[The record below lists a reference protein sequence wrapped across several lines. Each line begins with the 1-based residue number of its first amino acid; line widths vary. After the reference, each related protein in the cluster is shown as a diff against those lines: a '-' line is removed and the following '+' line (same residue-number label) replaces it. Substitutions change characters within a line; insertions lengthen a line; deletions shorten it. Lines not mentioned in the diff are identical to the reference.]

1 MEKAELKELI
11 LKWLKEHSHDKK
23 RKIVDIAQGIGMSE
37 TPEAVVDT
45 LVEMEK
51 DYEVFRNEFGNYSDR
66 ESAGII
72 EGKIS
77 INKAGLGFIERE
89 YQDSI
94 RIRDNCQKTAMS
106 GDIVL
111 IQCLP
116 WETYGKVIAV
126 VKRAREHVI
135 GTFEDSGR
143 GLHLVLDD
151 EKIQQRIK
159 RVRYDDDFTP
169 ISGMKVLCDIE
180 DYGIP
185 LILRVRQVIG
195 YKDDPGVDITS
206 VLLDHDIEGEFPEE
220 VMEQVRTIPQIVPE
234 KDLEGRKDLTGDI
247 TVTIDG
253 DDSKD
258 FDDAVSVRKD
268 GKGWILKVSI
278 ADVSHYVTEGSPLDI
293 EALKRGCSTYVTDR
307 VVPMIPHELSNGIC
321 SLNPH
326 VIRLT
331 LTCEM
336 KVDENGVITEYT
348 IYPSF
353 IRSTERMTYNNVNK
367 ILDGDIKVKQEYEH
381 LGTIFTDL
389 RDCADAIRRNR
400 VKKGAIAFNSSES
413 EIKVDRN
420 GHPYYV
426 GPKHSGHAEEMIED
440 CMIAANVSVA
450 NFMKWQEIPS
460 VYRIHEEPS
469 AKRLNDFVRTSD
481 MLGHKLV
488 LGKNHVRPLQIQ
500 QYLESVQDTEAYPV
514 LSMLLL
520 RCMQRAKYDNRC
532 IGHFGL
538 AEEEYLHFTSP
549 IRRYPD
555 LEVHR
560 MLRKYSFEGCMDL
573 NERKKDEEKTAE
585 YAEQS
590 SIRERL
596 SADAEFDCADMKKA
610 EYMQDHIGMISE
622 GIVTGVQ
629 SYGMYV
635 QLPSTVEGLVRVSAM
650 GDDYF
655 IFDQARMQLTANG
668 SHKSYRV
675 GMKVTVMCVGAD
687 KGQGN
692 VDFALVGKNGK
703 VYGLNRSGNSGGRR
717 RESSYRKKKPERRG
731 NGNRQQYKR
740 KKRSA

>member
-1 MEKAELKELI
+1 MERNELKEKI
-11 LKWLKEHSHDKK
+11 LTWLGDHSHDKN
-23 RKIVDIAQGIGMSE
+23 RKIINITSGIGME
-37 TPEAVVDT
+37 ENPEEVIDI

-51 DYEVFRNEFGNYSDR
+51 NYEVFRNEAGNYSDR
-66 ESAGII
+66 EGAGII

-77 INKAGLGFIERE
+77 INKAGMGFIDLDDK
-89 YQDSI
+89 DSI
-94 RIRDNCQKTAMS
+94 RIRENNQKTAMS
-106 GDIVL
+106 GDTVL
-111 IQCLP
+111 VEYHP
-116 WETYGKVIAV
+116 WQQFGKVIAV
-126 VKRAREHVI
+126 LQRARDHVI

-159 RVRYDDDFTP
+159 RVLYDDSFTP

-185 LILRVRQVIG
+185 LVLRVRQAIG

-206 VLLDHDIEGEFPEE
+206 VLLDHDIEAEFPKE
-220 VMEQVRTIPQIVPE
+220 VMEQVRSIPQTVPE
-234 KDLEGRKDLTGDI
+234 KDLEGRTDLTGDI

-258 FDDAVSVRKD
+258 FDDAVSVVKD
-268 GKGWILKVSI
+268 GEGWLLKVSI

-293 EALKRGCSTYVTDR
+293 EAVKRGCSTYVTDR

-336 KVDENGVITEYT
+336 KITHEGDVSDYK
-348 IYPSF
+348 IYPSY

-367 ILDGDIKVKQEYEH
+367 ILDGDRKVIAEYEH
-381 LGTIFTDL
+381 LGNIFCDL
-389 RDCADAIRRNR
+389 RDCADAIRRHR
-400 VKKGAIAFNSSES
+400 VAKGAIAFNSSES

-440 CMIAANVSVA
+440 CMIAANVCVA

-469 AKRLNDFVRTSD
+469 EKRLSDFVRTSEL
-481 MLGHKLV
+481 LGHKLV
-488 LGKNHVRPLQIQ
+488 LPKNHVRPLQIQ
-500 QYLESVQDTEAYPV
+500 QYLESVEDTDAYPV

-560 MLRKYSFEGCMDL
+560 MLRKYSFEGCLDP
-573 NERKKDEEKTAE
+573 NERAKDEERTAE

-596 SADAEFDCADMKKA
+596 SSDAEFACDDMKKA
-610 EYMQDHIGMISE
+610 EYMLDHIGMISE

-635 QLPSTVEGLVRVSAM
+635 ELPSTVEGLVRISAM

-655 IFDQARMQLTANG
+655 VYDQAKMQLTASG
-668 SHKSYRV
+668 SRKSYRV
-675 GMKVTVMCVGAD
+675 GMKVTVMCIGAD

-692 VDFALVGKNGK
+692 VDFALVGKNGH
-703 VYGLNRSGNSGGRR
+703 VYGLNSSSRSGRR
-717 RESSYRKKKPERRG
+717 KDGAHRNRKPERRG
-731 NGNRQQYKR
+731 NGRKQQNKR
-740 KKRSA
+740 KKRGV

>member
-1 MEKAELKELI
+1 MERNELKEKI
-11 LKWLKEHSHDKK
+11 LTWLGDHSHDKN
-23 RKIVDIAQGIGMSE
+23 RKIINITSGIGME
-37 TPEAVVDT
+37 ENPEEVIDI

-51 DYEVFRNEFGNYSDR
+51 NYEVFRNEAGNYSNR
-66 ESAGII
+66 EGAGII

-77 INKAGLGFIERE
+77 INKAGMGFIDLDDK
-89 YQDSI
+89 DSI
-94 RIRDNCQKTAMS
+94 RIRENNQKTAMS
-106 GDIVL
+106 GDTVL
-111 IQCLP
+111 VEYHP
-116 WETYGKVIAV
+116 WQQFGKVIAV
-126 VKRAREHVI
+126 LQRARDHVI

-159 RVRYDDDFTP
+159 RVLYDDSFTP

-185 LILRVRQVIG
+185 LVLRVRQAIG

-206 VLLDHDIEGEFPEE
+206 VLLDHDIEAEFPKE
-220 VMEQVRTIPQIVPE
+220 VMEQVRSIPQTVPE
-234 KDLEGRKDLTGDI
+234 KDLEGRTDLTGDI

-258 FDDAVSVRKD
+258 FDDAVSVVKD
-268 GKGWILKVSI
+268 GEGWLLKVSI

-293 EALKRGCSTYVTDR
+293 EAVKRGCSTYVTDR

-336 KVDENGVITEYT
+336 KITHEGDVSDYK
-348 IYPSF
+348 IYPSY

-367 ILDGDIKVKQEYEH
+367 ILDGDRKVIAEYEH
-381 LGTIFTDL
+381 LGNIFYDL
-389 RDCADAIRRNR
+389 RDCADAIRRHR
-400 VKKGAIAFNSSES
+400 VAKGAIAFNSSES

-440 CMIAANVSVA
+440 CMIAANVCVA

-469 AKRLNDFVRTSD
+469 EKRLSDFVRTSEL
-481 MLGHKLV
+481 LGHKLV
-488 LGKNHVRPLQIQ
+488 LPKNHVRPLQIQ
-500 QYLESVQDTEAYPV
+500 QYLESVEDTDAYPV

-560 MLRKYSFEGCMDL
+560 MLRKYSFEGCLDP
-573 NERKKDEEKTAE
+573 NERAKDEERTAE

-596 SADAEFDCADMKKA
+596 SSDAEFACDDMKKA
-610 EYMQDHIGMISE
+610 EYMLDHIGMISE

-635 QLPSTVEGLVRVSAM
+635 ELPSTVEGLVRISAM

-655 IFDQARMQLTANG
+655 VYDQAKMQLTASG
-668 SHKSYRV
+668 SRKSYRV
-675 GMKVTVMCVGAD
+675 GMKVTVMCIGAD

-692 VDFALVGKNGK
+692 VDFALVGKNGH
-703 VYGLNRSGNSGGRR
+703 VYGLNSSSRSGRR
-717 RESSYRKKKPERRG
+717 KDGAHRNRKPERRG
-731 NGNRQQYKR
+731 NGRKQQNKR
-740 KKRSA
+740 KKRGV

>member
-1 MEKAELKELI
+1 MERNELKEKI
-11 LKWLKEHSHDKK
+11 LTWLGDHSHDKN
-23 RKIVDIAQGIGMSE
+23 RKIINITSGIGME
-37 TPEAVVDT
+37 KNPEEVIDI

-51 DYEVFRNEFGNYSDR
+51 NYEVFRNEAGNYSNR
-66 ESAGII
+66 EGAGII

-77 INKAGLGFIERE
+77 INKAGMGFIDLDDK
-89 YQDSI
+89 DSI
-94 RIRDNCQKTAMS
+94 RIRENNQKTAMS
-106 GDIVL
+106 GDTVL
-111 IQCLP
+111 VEYHP
-116 WETYGKVIAV
+116 WQQFGKVIAV
-126 VKRAREHVI
+126 LQRARDHVI

-159 RVRYDDDFTP
+159 RVLYDDSFTP

-185 LILRVRQVIG
+185 LVLRVRQAIG

-206 VLLDHDIEGEFPEE
+206 VLLDHDIEAEFPKE
-220 VMEQVRTIPQIVPE
+220 VMEQVRSIPQTVPE
-234 KDLEGRKDLTGDI
+234 KDLEGRTDLTGDI

-258 FDDAVSVRKD
+258 FDDAVSVVKD
-268 GKGWILKVSI
+268 GEGWLLKVSI

-293 EALKRGCSTYVTDR
+293 EAVKRGCSTYVTDR

-336 KVDENGVITEYT
+336 KITHEGDVSDYK
-348 IYPSF
+348 IYPSY

-367 ILDGDIKVKQEYEH
+367 ILDGDRKVIAEYEH
-381 LGTIFTDL
+381 LGNIFYDL
-389 RDCADAIRRNR
+389 RDCADAIRRHR
-400 VKKGAIAFNSSES
+400 VAKGAIAFNSSES

-440 CMIAANVSVA
+440 CMIAANVCVA

-469 AKRLNDFVRTSD
+469 EKRLSDFVRTSEL
-481 MLGHKLV
+481 LGHKLV
-488 LGKNHVRPLQIQ
+488 LPKNHVRPLQIQ
-500 QYLESVQDTEAYPV
+500 QYLESVEDTDAYPV

-560 MLRKYSFEGCMDL
+560 MLRKYSFEGCLDP
-573 NERKKDEEKTAE
+573 NERAKDEERTAE

-596 SADAEFDCADMKKA
+596 SSDAEFACDDMKKA
-610 EYMQDHIGMISE
+610 EYMLDHIGMISE

-635 QLPSTVEGLVRVSAM
+635 ELPSTVEGLVRISAM

-655 IFDQARMQLTANG
+655 VYDQAKMQLTASG
-668 SHKSYRV
+668 SRKSYRV
-675 GMKVTVMCVGAD
+675 GMKVTVMCIGAD

-692 VDFALVGKNGK
+692 VDFALVGKNGH
-703 VYGLNRSGNSGGRR
+703 VYGLNSSSRSGRR
-717 RESSYRKKKPERRG
+717 KDGAHRNRKPERRG
-731 NGNRQQYKR
+731 NGRKQQNKR
-740 KKRSA
+740 KKRGV

>member
-1 MEKAELKELI
+1 MERNELKEKI
-11 LKWLKEHSHDKK
+11 LTWLGDHSHDKN
-23 RKIVDIAQGIGMSE
+23 RKIINITSGIGME
-37 TPEAVVDT
+37 KNPEEVIDI

-51 DYEVFRNEFGNYSDR
+51 NYEVFRNEAGNYSNR
-66 ESAGII
+66 EGAGII

-77 INKAGLGFIERE
+77 INKAGMGFIDLDDK
-89 YQDSI
+89 DSI
-94 RIRDNCQKTAMS
+94 RIRENNQKTAMS
-106 GDIVL
+106 GDTVL
-111 IQCLP
+111 VEYHP
-116 WETYGKVIAV
+116 WQQFGKVIAV
-126 VKRAREHVI
+126 LQRARDHVI

-159 RVRYDDDFTP
+159 RVLYDDSFTP

-185 LILRVRQVIG
+185 LVLRVRQAIG

-206 VLLDHDIEGEFPEE
+206 VLLDHDIEAEFPKE
-220 VMEQVRTIPQIVPE
+220 VMEQVRSIPQTVPE
-234 KDLEGRKDLTGDI
+234 KDLEGRTDLTGDI

-258 FDDAVSVRKD
+258 FDDAVSVVKD
-268 GKGWILKVSI
+268 GEGWLLKVSI

-293 EALKRGCSTYVTDR
+293 EAVKRGCSTYVTDR

-336 KVDENGVITEYT
+336 KITHEGDVSDYK
-348 IYPSF
+348 IYPSY

-367 ILDGDIKVKQEYEH
+367 ILDGDRKVIAEYEH
-381 LGTIFTDL
+381 LGNIFCDL
-389 RDCADAIRRNR
+389 RDCADAIRRHR
-400 VKKGAIAFNSSES
+400 VAKGAIAFNSSES

-440 CMIAANVSVA
+440 CMIAANVCVA

-469 AKRLNDFVRTSD
+469 EKRLSDFVRTSEL
-481 MLGHKLV
+481 LGHKLV
-488 LGKNHVRPLQIQ
+488 LPKNHVRPLQIQ
-500 QYLESVQDTEAYPV
+500 QYLESVEDTDAYPV

-560 MLRKYSFEGCMDL
+560 MLRKYSFEGCLDP
-573 NERKKDEEKTAE
+573 NERAKDEERTAE

-596 SADAEFDCADMKKA
+596 SSDAEFACDDMKKA
-610 EYMQDHIGMISE
+610 EYMLDHIGMISE

-635 QLPSTVEGLVRVSAM
+635 ELPSTVEGLVRISAM

-655 IFDQARMQLTANG
+655 VYDQAKMQLTASG
-668 SHKSYRV
+668 SRKSYRV
-675 GMKVTVMCVGAD
+675 GMKVTVMCIGAD

-692 VDFALVGKNGK
+692 VDFALVGKNGH
-703 VYGLNRSGNSGGRR
+703 VYGLNSSSRSGRR
-717 RESSYRKKKPERRG
+717 KDGAHRNRKPERRG
-731 NGNRQQYKR
+731 NGRKQQNKR
-740 KKRSA
+740 KKRGV

>member
-1 MEKAELKELI
+1 MERNELKEKI
-11 LKWLKEHSHDKK
+11 LTWLGDHSHDKN
-23 RKIVDIAQGIGMSE
+23 RKIINITSGIGME
-37 TPEAVVDT
+37 ENPEEVIDV

-51 DYEVFRNEFGNYSDR
+51 NYEVFRNEAGNYSNR
-66 ESAGII
+66 EGAGII

-77 INKAGLGFIERE
+77 INKAGMGFIDLDDQE
-89 YQDSI
+89 SI
-94 RIRDNCQKTAMS
+94 RIRENNQKTAMS
-106 GDIVL
+106 GDTVL
-111 IQCLP
+111 VEYHP
-116 WETYGKVIAV
+116 WQQFGKVIAV
-126 VKRAREHVI
+126 LQRARDHVI

-159 RVRYDDDFTP
+159 RVLYDDSFTP

-185 LILRVRQVIG
+185 LVLRVRQAIG

-206 VLLDHDIEGEFPEE
+206 VLLDHDIEAEFPEE
-220 VMEQVRTIPQIVPE
+220 VMEQVRSIPQTVPE
-234 KDLEGRKDLTGDI
+234 KDLEGRTDLTGDI

-258 FDDAVSVRKD
+258 FDDAVSVVKD
-268 GKGWILKVSI
+268 GEGWLLKVSI

-293 EALKRGCSTYVTDR
+293 EAVKRGCSTYVTDR

-336 KVDENGVITEYT
+336 KITHEGDVSDYK

-367 ILDGDIKVKQEYEH
+367 ILEGDRKVIAEYEH
-381 LGTIFTDL
+381 LGSIFYDL
-389 RDCADAIRRNR
+389 RDCADAIRRHR
-400 VKKGAIAFNSSES
+400 VAKGAIAFNSSES

-426 GPKHSGHAEEMIED
+426 GPKHFGHAEEMIED
-440 CMIAANVSVA
+440 CMIAANVCVA

-469 AKRLNDFVRTSD
+469 EKRLSDFVRTSD

-488 LGKNHVRPLQIQ
+488 LPKNHVRPLQIQ
-500 QYLESVQDTEAYPV
+500 QYLESVKDTDAYPV

-560 MLRKYSFEGCMDL
+560 MLRKYSFEGCLDP
-573 NERKKDEEKTAE
+573 NERAKDEERTAE

-596 SADAEFDCADMKKA
+596 SSDAEFACDDMKKA
-610 EYMQDHIGMISE
+610 EYMLDHIGSISE

-635 QLPSTVEGLVRVSAM
+635 ELPSTIEGLVRISAM

-655 IFDQARMQLTANG
+655 VYDQARMQLTASG
-668 SHKSYRV
+668 SRKSYRV
-675 GMKVTVMCVGAD
+675 GMKVTVMCIGAD

-692 VDFALVGKNGK
+692 VDFALVGKNGH
-703 VYGLNRSGNSGGRR
+703 VYGLNSSSRSGRR
-717 RESSYRKKKPERRG
+717 KDGAHRNRKPERRG
-731 NGNRQQYKR
+731 NGRKQQSKR
-740 KKRSA
+740 KKRGV

>member
-1 MEKAELKELI
+1 MERSELKEKI
-11 LKWLKEHSHDKK
+11 LTWLGDHSHDKN
-23 RKIVDIAQGIGMSE
+23 RKIINITSGIGME
-37 TPEAVVDT
+37 ENPEEVIDV

-51 DYEVFRNEFGNYSDR
+51 NYVVFRNEAGNYSNR
-66 ESAGII
+66 EGAGII

-77 INKAGLGFIERE
+77 INKAGMGFIDLDDQE
-89 YQDSI
+89 SI
-94 RIRDNCQKTAMS
+94 RIRENNQKTAMS
-106 GDIVL
+106 GDTVL
-111 IQCLP
+111 VEYHP
-116 WETYGKVIAV
+116 WQQFGKVIAV
-126 VKRAREHVI
+126 LQRARDHVI

-159 RVRYDDDFTP
+159 RVLYDDSFTP

-185 LILRVRQVIG
+185 LVLRVRQAIG

-206 VLLDHDIEGEFPEE
+206 VLLDHDIESQFPEE
-220 VMEQVRTIPQIVPE
+220 VMEQVRSIPQTVPE
-234 KDLEGRKDLTGDI
+234 KDLEGRTDLTGDI

-258 FDDAVSVRKD
+258 FDDAVSVVKD
-268 GKGWILKVSI
+268 GEGWLLKVSI

-293 EALKRGCSTYVTDR
+293 EAVKRGCSTYVTDR

-336 KVDENGVITEYT
+336 KITHEGDVSDYK
-348 IYPSF
+348 IYPSY

-367 ILDGDIKVKQEYEH
+367 ILDGDRKVIAEYEH
-381 LGTIFTDL
+381 LGNIFCDL
-389 RDCADAIRRNR
+389 RDCADAIRRHR
-400 VKKGAIAFNSSES
+400 VAKGAIAFNSSES

-440 CMIAANVSVA
+440 CMIAANVCVA

-469 AKRLNDFVRTSD
+469 EKRLSDFVRTSD

-488 LGKNHVRPLQIQ
+488 LPKNHVRPLQIQ
-500 QYLESVQDTEAYPV
+500 QYLESVKDTDAYPV

-560 MLRKYSFEGCMDL
+560 MLRKYSFEGCLDP
-573 NERKKDEEKTAE
+573 NERAKDEERTAE

-596 SADAEFDCADMKKA
+596 SSDAEFACDDMKKA
-610 EYMQDHIGMISE
+610 EYMLDHIGSISE

-635 QLPSTVEGLVRVSAM
+635 ELPSTIEGLVRISAM

-655 IFDQARMQLTANG
+655 VYDQARMQLTASG
-668 SHKSYRV
+668 SRKSYRV
-675 GMKVTVMCVGAD
+675 GMKVTVMCIGAD

-692 VDFALVGKNGK
+692 VDFALVGKNGH
-703 VYGLNRSGNSGGRR
+703 VYGLNSSSRSGRR
-717 RESSYRKKKPERRG
+717 KDGAHRNRKPERRG
-731 NGNRQQYKR
+731 NGRKQQSKR
-740 KKRSA
+740 KKRGV

>member
-1 MEKAELKELI
+1 MERNELKEKI
-11 LKWLKEHSHDKK
+11 LTWLGDHSHDKN
-23 RKIVDIAQGIGMSE
+23 RKIINITSGIGME
-37 TPEAVVDT
+37 ENPEEVIDI

-51 DYEVFRNEFGNYSDR
+51 NYEVFRNEAGNYSDR
-66 ESAGII
+66 EGAGII

-77 INKAGLGFIERE
+77 INKAGMGFIDLDDK
-89 YQDSI
+89 DSI
-94 RIRDNCQKTAMS
+94 RIRENNQKTAMS
-106 GDIVL
+106 GDTVL
-111 IQCLP
+111 VEYHP
-116 WETYGKVIAV
+116 WQQFGKVIAV
-126 VKRAREHVI
+126 LQRARDHVI

-159 RVRYDDDFTP
+159 RVLYDDSFTP

-185 LILRVRQVIG
+185 LVLRVRQAIG

-206 VLLDHDIEGEFPEE
+206 VLLDHDIEAEFPKE
-220 VMEQVRTIPQIVPE
+220 VMEQVRSIPQTVPE
-234 KDLEGRKDLTGDI
+234 KDLEGRTDLTGDI

-258 FDDAVSVRKD
+258 FDDAVSVVKD
-268 GKGWILKVSI
+268 GEGWLLKVSI

-293 EALKRGCSTYVTDR
+293 EAVKRGCSTYVTDR

-336 KVDENGVITEYT
+336 KITHEGDVSDYK
-348 IYPSF
+348 IYPSY

-367 ILDGDIKVKQEYEH
+367 ILDGDRKVIAEYEH
-381 LGTIFTDL
+381 LGNIFYDL
-389 RDCADAIRRNR
+389 RDCADAIRRHR
-400 VKKGAIAFNSSES
+400 VAKGAIAFNSSES

-440 CMIAANVSVA
+440 CMIAANVCVA

-469 AKRLNDFVRTSD
+469 EKRLSDFVRTSEL
-481 MLGHKLV
+481 LGHKLV
-488 LGKNHVRPLQIQ
+488 LPKNHVRPLQIQ
-500 QYLESVQDTEAYPV
+500 QYLESVEDTDAYPV

-560 MLRKYSFEGCMDL
+560 MLRKYSFEGCLDP
-573 NERKKDEEKTAE
+573 NERAKDEERTAE

-596 SADAEFDCADMKKA
+596 SSDAEFACDDMKKA
-610 EYMQDHIGMISE
+610 EYMLDHIGMISE

-635 QLPSTVEGLVRVSAM
+635 ELPSTVEGLVRISAM

-655 IFDQARMQLTANG
+655 VYDQAKMQLTASG
-668 SHKSYRV
+668 SRKSYRV
-675 GMKVTVMCVGAD
+675 GMKVTVMCIGAD

-692 VDFALVGKNGK
+692 VDFALVGKNGH
-703 VYGLNRSGNSGGRR
+703 VYGLNSSSRSGRR
-717 RESSYRKKKPERRG
+717 KDGAHRNRKPERRG
-731 NGNRQQYKR
+731 NGRKQQNKR
-740 KKRSA
+740 KKRGV

>member
-1 MEKAELKELI
+1 MENTEMKECI
-11 LKWLKEHSHDKK
+11 LKYLKEHSHDNK
-23 RKIVDIAQGIGMSE
+23 RKIIDIARGIGMSDN
-37 TPEAVVDT
+37 PDAIVNP
-45 LVEMEK
+45 LLEMEK
-51 DYEVFRNEFGNYSDR
+51 DYEVIRNGFGYYFDR
-66 ESAGII
+66 ESAGVI

-77 INKAGLGFIERE
+77 INKAGLGFIDRE
-89 YQDSI
+89 DQDSI
-94 RIRDNCQKTAMS
+94 RIRDNNQMTAMS

-111 IQCLP
+111 VQCQP
-116 WETYGKVIAV
+116 WETYGKVIAIL
-126 VKRAREHVI
+126 KRARTHVI

-159 RVRYDDDFTP
+159 RVRYEDDFTP

-185 LILRVRQVIG
+185 LILRVREVIG

-206 VLLDHDIEGEFPEE
+206 ILLDHDIEPEFSDE
-220 VMEQVRTIPQIVPE
+220 VMEQVHSIPQTVPQ
-234 KDLEGRKDLTGDI
+234 KDLDGRKDLTSEI

-258 FDDAVSVRKD
+258 FDDAVSVIKD
-268 GKGWILKVSI
+268 GNGWILKVSI
-278 ADVSHYVTEGSPLDI
+278 ADVSHYVTEGSPLDT
-293 EALKRGCSTYVTDR
+293 EAIKRGCSTYVTDR
-307 VVPMIPHELSNGIC
+307 VVPMLPHELSNGIC

-336 KVDENGVITEYT
+336 KVDENGVITDYS
-348 IYPSF
+348 IYPSY
-353 IRSTERMTYNNVNK
+353 IRSTERMTYNNVNR
-367 ILDGDIKVKQEYEH
+367 ILAGDIKTQQKYEH

-400 VKKGAIAFNSSES
+400 VRKGAIAFNSSES
-413 EIKVDRN
+413 EIKVDSK

-440 CMIAANVSVA
+440 CMIAANVCVA

-469 AKRLNDFVRTSD
+469 PKRLNEFVRTSD
-481 MLGHKLV
+481 MLGHKIV
-488 LGKNHVRPLQIQ
+488 LGKGHVRPLQIQ
-500 QYLESVQDTEAYPV
+500 QYLESVEDTDAYPV

-532 IGHFGL
+532 VGHFGL

-573 NERKKDEEKTAE
+573 NERKKDEERTAE

-596 SADAEFDCADMKKA
+596 SADAEFACADMKKA
-610 EYMQDHIGMISE
+610 EYMQDHIGLISE

-635 QLPSTVEGLVRVSAM
+635 QLPSTIEGLVRISAM

-655 IFDQARMQLTANG
+655 VFDQARMQLTANG

-675 GMKVTVMCVGAD
+675 GMKVTVMCIGAD

-703 VYGLNRSGNSGGRR
+703 VYGLNRSNKSSKR
-717 RESSYRKKKPERRG
+717 RESTSRKKKVERRG
-731 NGNRQQYKR
+731 NGNRKQHKR

>member
-1 MEKAELKELI
+1 MENTEMKERI
-11 LKWLKEHSHDKK
+11 LKYLKEHSHDNK
-23 RKIVDIAQGIGMSE
+23 RKIIDIAKGIGMSDN
-37 TPEAVVDT
+37 PDAIVNP
-45 LVEMEK
+45 LLEMEK
-51 DYEVFRNEFGNYSDR
+51 DYEVIRNGFGYYFDR
-66 ESAGII
+66 ESAGVI

-77 INKAGLGFIERE
+77 INKAGLGFIDRE
-89 YQDSI
+89 DQDSI
-94 RIRDNCQKTAMS
+94 RIRDNNQMTAMS

-111 IQCLP
+111 VQCQP
-116 WETYGKVIAV
+116 WETYGKVIAIL
-126 VKRAREHVI
+126 KRARTHVI

-159 RVRYDDDFTP
+159 RVRYEDDFTP

-185 LILRVRQVIG
+185 LILRVREVIG

-206 VLLDHDIEGEFPEE
+206 ILLDHDIEPEFSDE
-220 VMEQVRTIPQIVPE
+220 VMEQAHSIPQTVPQ
-234 KDLEGRKDLTGDI
+234 KDLEGRKDLTSEI

-258 FDDAVSVRKD
+258 FDDAVSVIKD
-268 GKGWILKVSI
+268 GNGWILKVSI
-278 ADVSHYVTEGSPLDI
+278 ADVSHYVTEGSPLDT
-293 EALKRGCSTYVTDR
+293 EAIKRGCSTYVTDR
-307 VVPMIPHELSNGIC
+307 VVPMLPHELSNGIC

-336 KVDENGVITEYT
+336 KVDENGVITDYS
-348 IYPSF
+348 IYPSY
-353 IRSTERMTYNNVNK
+353 IRSTERMTYNNVNR
-367 ILDGDIKVKQEYEH
+367 ILAGDIKTQQKYEH

-400 VKKGAIAFNSSES
+400 VRKGAITFNSSES
-413 EIKVDRN
+413 EIKVDSK

-426 GPKHSGHAEEMIED
+426 GPKHTGHAEEMIED
-440 CMIAANVSVA
+440 CMIAANVCVA

-469 AKRLNDFVRTSD
+469 PKRLNEFVRTSD
-481 MLGHKLV
+481 MLGHKIV
-488 LGKNHVRPLQIQ
+488 LGKGHVRPLQIQ
-500 QYLESVQDTEAYPV
+500 QYLESVEDIDAYPV

-532 IGHFGL
+532 VGHFGL

-560 MLRKYSFEGCMDL
+560 MLRKYSFEECMDL
-573 NERKKDEEKTAE
+573 NERKKDEERTAE

-596 SADAEFDCADMKKA
+596 SADAEFACADMKKA
-610 EYMQDHIGMISE
+610 EYMQDHIGLISE

-635 QLPSTVEGLVRVSAM
+635 QLPSTIEGLVRISAM
-650 GDDYF
+650 GDNYF
-655 IFDQARMQLTANG
+655 MFDQARMQLTANG

-675 GMKVTVMCVGAD
+675 GMKVTVMCIGAD

-703 VYGLNRSGNSGGRR
+703 VYGLNRSNKSRTR
-717 RESSYRKKKPERRG
+717 RESTSRKKKVERRG
-731 NGNRQQYKR
+731 NGNRKQHKR

>member
-1 MEKAELKELI
+1 MENTEMKECI
-11 LKWLKEHSHDKK
+11 LKYLKEHSHDNK
-23 RKIVDIAQGIGMSE
+23 RKIIDIARGIGMSDN
-37 TPEAVVDT
+37 PDAIVNP
-45 LVEMEK
+45 LLEMEK
-51 DYEVFRNEFGNYSDR
+51 DYEVIRNGFGYYFDR
-66 ESAGII
+66 ESAGVI

-77 INKAGLGFIERE
+77 INKAGLGFIDRE
-89 YQDSI
+89 DQDSI
-94 RIRDNCQKTAMS
+94 RIRDNNQMTAMS

-111 IQCLP
+111 VQCQP
-116 WETYGKVIAV
+116 WETYGKVIAIL
-126 VKRAREHVI
+126 KRARTHVI

-159 RVRYDDDFTP
+159 RVRYEDDFTP

-185 LILRVRQVIG
+185 LILRVREVIG

-206 VLLDHDIEGEFPEE
+206 ILLDHDIEPEFSDE
-220 VMEQVRTIPQIVPE
+220 VMEQVHSIPQTVPQ
-234 KDLEGRKDLTGDI
+234 KDLEGRKDLTSEI

-258 FDDAVSVRKD
+258 FDDAVSVIKD
-268 GKGWILKVSI
+268 GNGWILKVSI
-278 ADVSHYVTEGSPLDI
+278 ADVSHYVTEGSPLDT
-293 EALKRGCSTYVTDR
+293 EAIKRGCSTYVTDR
-307 VVPMIPHELSNGIC
+307 VVPMLPHELSNGIC

-336 KVDENGVITEYT
+336 KVDENGVITDYS
-348 IYPSF
+348 IYPSY
-353 IRSTERMTYNNVNK
+353 IRSTERMTYNNVNR
-367 ILDGDIKVKQEYEH
+367 ILAGDIKTQQKYEH

-400 VKKGAIAFNSSES
+400 VRKGAIAFNSSES
-413 EIKVDRN
+413 EIKVDSK

-440 CMIAANVSVA
+440 CMIAANVCVA

-469 AKRLNDFVRTSD
+469 PKRLNEFVRTSD
-481 MLGHKLV
+481 MLGHKIV
-488 LGKNHVRPLQIQ
+488 LGKGHVRPLQIQ
-500 QYLESVQDTEAYPV
+500 QYLESVEDTDAYPV

-532 IGHFGL
+532 VGHFGL

-573 NERKKDEEKTAE
+573 NERKKDEERTAE

-596 SADAEFDCADMKKA
+596 SADAEFACADMKKA
-610 EYMQDHIGMISE
+610 EYMQDHIGLISE

-635 QLPSTVEGLVRVSAM
+635 QLPSTIEGLVRISAM

-655 IFDQARMQLTANG
+655 VFDQARMQLTANG

-675 GMKVTVMCVGAD
+675 GMKVTVMCIGAD

-703 VYGLNRSGNSGGRR
+703 VYGLNRSNKSSKQ
-717 RESSYRKKKPERRG
+717 RESTSRKKKVERRG
-731 NGNRQQYKR
+731 NGNRKQHKR

>member
-1 MEKAELKELI
+1 MENTEMKERI
-11 LKWLKEHSHDKK
+11 LKYLKEHSHDNK
-23 RKIVDIAQGIGMSE
+23 RKIIDIAKGIGMSDN
-37 TPEAVVDT
+37 PDAIVNP
-45 LVEMEK
+45 LLEMEK
-51 DYEVFRNEFGNYSDR
+51 DYEVIRNGFGYYFDR
-66 ESAGII
+66 ESAGVI

-77 INKAGLGFIERE
+77 INKAGLGFIDRE
-89 YQDSI
+89 DQDSI
-94 RIRDNCQKTAMS
+94 RIRDNNQMTAMS

-111 IQCLP
+111 VQCQP
-116 WETYGKVIAV
+116 WETYGKVIAIL
-126 VKRAREHVI
+126 KRARTHVI

-159 RVRYDDDFTP
+159 RVRYEDDFTP

-185 LILRVRQVIG
+185 LILRVREVIG

-206 VLLDHDIEGEFPEE
+206 ILLDHDIEPEFSDE
-220 VMEQVRTIPQIVPE
+220 VMEQAHSIPQTVPQ
-234 KDLEGRKDLTGDI
+234 KDLEGRKDLTSEI

-258 FDDAVSVRKD
+258 FDDAVSVIKD
-268 GKGWILKVSI
+268 GNGWILKVSI
-278 ADVSHYVTEGSPLDI
+278 ADVSHYVTEGSPLDT
-293 EALKRGCSTYVTDR
+293 EAIKRGCSTYVTDR
-307 VVPMIPHELSNGIC
+307 VVPMLPHELSNGIC

-336 KVDENGVITEYT
+336 KVDENGVITDYS
-348 IYPSF
+348 IYPSY
-353 IRSTERMTYNNVNK
+353 IRSTERMTYNNVNR
-367 ILDGDIKVKQEYEH
+367 ILAGDIKTQQKYEH

-400 VKKGAIAFNSSES
+400 VRKGAITFNSSES
-413 EIKVDRN
+413 EIKVDSK

-426 GPKHSGHAEEMIED
+426 GPKHTGHAEEMIED
-440 CMIAANVSVA
+440 CMIAANVCVA

-469 AKRLNDFVRTSD
+469 PKRLNEFVRTSD
-481 MLGHKLV
+481 MLGHKIV
-488 LGKNHVRPLQIQ
+488 LGKGHVRPLQIQ
-500 QYLESVQDTEAYPV
+500 QYLESVEDIDAYPV

-532 IGHFGL
+532 VGHFGL

-560 MLRKYSFEGCMDL
+560 MLRKYSFEECMDL
-573 NERKKDEEKTAE
+573 NERKKDEERTAE

-596 SADAEFDCADMKKA
+596 SADAEFACADMKKA
-610 EYMQDHIGMISE
+610 EYMQDHIGLISE

-635 QLPSTVEGLVRVSAM
+635 QLPSTIEGLVRISAM

-655 IFDQARMQLTANG
+655 MFDQARMQLTANG

-675 GMKVTVMCVGAD
+675 GMKVTVMCIGAD

-703 VYGLNRSGNSGGRR
+703 VYGLNRSNKSRTR
-717 RESSYRKKKPERRG
+717 RESTSRKKKVERRG
-731 NGNRQQYKR
+731 NGNRKQHKR

>member
-1 MEKAELKELI
+1 MERNELKEKI
-11 LKWLKEHSHDKK
+11 LTWLGDHSHDKN
-23 RKIVDIAQGIGMSE
+23 RKIINITSGIGME
-37 TPEAVVDT
+37 ENPEEVIDI

-51 DYEVFRNEFGNYSDR
+51 NYEVFRNEAGNYSDR
-66 ESAGII
+66 EGAGII

-77 INKAGLGFIERE
+77 INKAGMGFIDLDDK
-89 YQDSI
+89 DSI
-94 RIRDNCQKTAMS
+94 RIRENNQKTAMS
-106 GDIVL
+106 GDTVL
-111 IQCLP
+111 VEYHP
-116 WETYGKVIAV
+116 WQQFGKVIAV
-126 VKRAREHVI
+126 LQRARDHVI

-159 RVRYDDDFTP
+159 RVLYDDSFTP

-185 LILRVRQVIG
+185 LVLRVRQAIG

-206 VLLDHDIEGEFPEE
+206 VLLDHDIEAEFPKE
-220 VMEQVRTIPQIVPE
+220 VMEQVRSIPQTVPE
-234 KDLEGRKDLTGDI
+234 KDLEGRTDLTGDI

-258 FDDAVSVRKD
+258 FDDAVSVVKD
-268 GKGWILKVSI
+268 GEGWLLKVSI

-293 EALKRGCSTYVTDR
+293 EAVKRGCSTYVTDR

-336 KVDENGVITEYT
+336 KITHEGDVSDYK
-348 IYPSF
+348 IYPSY

-367 ILDGDIKVKQEYEH
+367 ILDGDRKVIAEYEH
-381 LGTIFTDL
+381 LGNIFCDL
-389 RDCADAIRRNR
+389 RDCADAIRRHR
-400 VKKGAIAFNSSES
+400 VAKGAIAFNSSES

-440 CMIAANVSVA
+440 CMIAANVCVA

-469 AKRLNDFVRTSD
+469 EKRLSDFVRTSEL
-481 MLGHKLV
+481 LGHKLV
-488 LGKNHVRPLQIQ
+488 LPKNHVRPLQIQ
-500 QYLESVQDTEAYPV
+500 QYLESVEDTDAYPV

-560 MLRKYSFEGCMDL
+560 MLRKYSFEGCLDP
-573 NERKKDEEKTAE
+573 NERAKDEERTAE

-596 SADAEFDCADMKKA
+596 SSDAEFACDDMKKA
-610 EYMQDHIGMISE
+610 EYMLDHIGMISE

-635 QLPSTVEGLVRVSAM
+635 ELPSTVEGLVRISAM

-655 IFDQARMQLTANG
+655 VYDQAKMQLTASG
-668 SHKSYRV
+668 SRKSYRV
-675 GMKVTVMCVGAD
+675 GMKVTVMCIGAD

-692 VDFALVGKNGK
+692 VDFALVGKNGH
-703 VYGLNRSGNSGGRR
+703 VYGLNSSSRSGRR
-717 RESSYRKKKPERRG
+717 KDGAHRNRKPERRG
-731 NGNRQQYKR
+731 NGRKQQNKR
-740 KKRSA
+740 KKSGV

>member
-1 MEKAELKELI
+1 MERNELKEKI
-11 LKWLKEHSHDKK
+11 LTWLGDHSHDKN
-23 RKIVDIAQGIGMSE
+23 RKIINITSGIGME
-37 TPEAVVDT
+37 KNPEEVIDI

-51 DYEVFRNEFGNYSDR
+51 NYEVFRNEAGNYSNR
-66 ESAGII
+66 EGAGII

-77 INKAGLGFIERE
+77 INKAGMGFIDLDDK
-89 YQDSI
+89 DSI
-94 RIRDNCQKTAMS
+94 RIRENNQKTAMS
-106 GDIVL
+106 GDTVL
-111 IQCLP
+111 VEYHP
-116 WETYGKVIAV
+116 WQQFGKVIAV
-126 VKRAREHVI
+126 LQRARDHVI

-159 RVRYDDDFTP
+159 RVLYDDSFTP

-185 LILRVRQVIG
+185 LVLRVRQAIG

-206 VLLDHDIEGEFPEE
+206 VLLDHDIEAEFPKE
-220 VMEQVRTIPQIVPE
+220 VMEQVRSIPQTVPE
-234 KDLEGRKDLTGDI
+234 KDLEGRTDLTGDI

-258 FDDAVSVRKD
+258 FDDAVSVAKD
-268 GKGWILKVSI
+268 GEGWLLKVSI

-293 EALKRGCSTYVTDR
+293 EAVKRGCSTYVTDR

-336 KVDENGVITEYT
+336 KITHEGDVSDYK
-348 IYPSF
+348 IYPSY

-367 ILDGDIKVKQEYEH
+367 ILDGDRKVIAEYEH
-381 LGTIFTDL
+381 LGNIFCDL
-389 RDCADAIRRNR
+389 RDCADAIRRHR
-400 VKKGAIAFNSSES
+400 VAKGAIAFNSSES

-440 CMIAANVSVA
+440 CMIAANVCVA

-469 AKRLNDFVRTSD
+469 EKRLSDFVRTSEL
-481 MLGHKLV
+481 LGHKLV
-488 LGKNHVRPLQIQ
+488 LPKNHVRPLQIQ
-500 QYLESVQDTEAYPV
+500 QYLESVEDTDAYPV

-560 MLRKYSFEGCMDL
+560 MLRKYSFEGCLDP
-573 NERKKDEEKTAE
+573 NERAKDEERTAE

-596 SADAEFDCADMKKA
+596 SSDAEFACDDMKKA
-610 EYMQDHIGMISE
+610 EYMLDHIGMISE

-635 QLPSTVEGLVRVSAM
+635 ELPSTVEGLVRISAM

-655 IFDQARMQLTANG
+655 VYDQAKMQLTASG
-668 SHKSYRV
+668 SRKSYRV
-675 GMKVTVMCVGAD
+675 GMKVTVMCIGAD

-692 VDFALVGKNGK
+692 VDFALVGKNGH
-703 VYGLNRSGNSGGRR
+703 VYGLNSSSRSGRR
-717 RESSYRKKKPERRG
+717 KDGAHRNRKPERRG
-731 NGNRQQYKR
+731 NGRKQQNKR
-740 KKRSA
+740 KKRGV

>member
-1 MEKAELKELI
+1 MERNELKEKI
-11 LKWLKEHSHDKK
+11 LTWLGDHSHDKN
-23 RKIVDIAQGIGMSE
+23 RKIINITSGIGME
-37 TPEAVVDT
+37 ENPEEVIDI

-51 DYEVFRNEFGNYSDR
+51 NYEVFRNEAGNYSDR
-66 ESAGII
+66 EGAGII

-77 INKAGLGFIERE
+77 INKAGMGFIDLDDK
-89 YQDSI
+89 DSI
-94 RIRDNCQKTAMS
+94 RIRENNQKTAMS
-106 GDIVL
+106 GDTVL
-111 IQCLP
+111 VEYHP
-116 WETYGKVIAV
+116 WQQFGKVIAV
-126 VKRAREHVI
+126 LQRARDHVI

-159 RVRYDDDFTP
+159 RVLYDDSFTP

-185 LILRVRQVIG
+185 LVLRVRQAIG

-206 VLLDHDIEGEFPEE
+206 VLLDQDLEAEFPKE
-220 VMEQVRTIPQIVPE
+220 VMEQVRSIPQTVPE
-234 KDLEGRKDLTGDI
+234 KDLEGRTDLTGDI

-258 FDDAVSVRKD
+258 FDDAVSVVKD
-268 GKGWILKVSI
+268 GEGWLLKVSI

-293 EALKRGCSTYVTDR
+293 EAVKRGCSTYVTDR

-336 KVDENGVITEYT
+336 KITHEGDVSDYK
-348 IYPSF
+348 IYPSY

-367 ILDGDIKVKQEYEH
+367 ILDGDRKVIAEYEH
-381 LGTIFTDL
+381 LGNIFCDL
-389 RDCADAIRRNR
+389 RDCADAIRRHR
-400 VKKGAIAFNSSES
+400 VAKGAIAFNSSES

-440 CMIAANVSVA
+440 CMIAANVCVA

-469 AKRLNDFVRTSD
+469 EKRLSDFVRTSEL
-481 MLGHKLV
+481 LGHKLV
-488 LGKNHVRPLQIQ
+488 LPKNHVRPLQIQ
-500 QYLESVQDTEAYPV
+500 QYLESVEDTDAYPV

-560 MLRKYSFEGCMDL
+560 MLRKYSFEGCLDP
-573 NERKKDEEKTAE
+573 NERAKDEERTAE

-596 SADAEFDCADMKKA
+596 SSDAEFACDDMKKA
-610 EYMQDHIGMISE
+610 EYMLDHIGMISE

-635 QLPSTVEGLVRVSAM
+635 ELPSTVEGLVRISAM

-655 IFDQARMQLTANG
+655 VYDQAKMQLTASG
-668 SHKSYRV
+668 SRKSYRV
-675 GMKVTVMCVGAD
+675 GMKVTVMCIGAD

-692 VDFALVGKNGK
+692 VDFALVGKNGH
-703 VYGLNRSGNSGGRR
+703 VYGLNSSSRSGRR
-717 RESSYRKKKPERRG
+717 KDGAHRNRKPERRG
-731 NGNRQQYKR
+731 NGRKQQNKR
-740 KKRSA
+740 KKRGV